1 MFAAMLLA
9 TSLIYIPGLA
19 WLATLIGGEKAI
31 QFGFMPFIWG
41 DVIKAALAAAVFP
54 AFWQL
59 FKKS

>member
-1 MFAAMLLA
+1 MGAEISFGINLV
-9 TSLIYIPGLA
+9 IIPGHEPA
-19 WLATLIGGEKAI
+19 QFM
-31 QFGFMPFIWG
+31 QFGFIPFIWG